1 MMIRTKKK
9 INKERLLKTDYLFK
23 NKLFG
28 HQQTTEHVYEWN
40 SVNVQGGVGDTVID
54 LSKTI
59 LPKGDAVISDQE
71 YHWQYHRPCTVWHR
85 NQGPSFCHCGQGADF

>member
-1 MMIRTKKK
+1 M
-9 INKERLLKTDYLFK
+9 
-23 NKLFG
+23 FG

-59 LPKGDAVISDQE
+59 LPKRRCCHFHQE
-71 YHWQYHRPCTVWHR
+71 YHWQYHCSCTVWHR
-85 NQGPSFCHCGQGADF
+85 HQGPSFCHCRQSADF